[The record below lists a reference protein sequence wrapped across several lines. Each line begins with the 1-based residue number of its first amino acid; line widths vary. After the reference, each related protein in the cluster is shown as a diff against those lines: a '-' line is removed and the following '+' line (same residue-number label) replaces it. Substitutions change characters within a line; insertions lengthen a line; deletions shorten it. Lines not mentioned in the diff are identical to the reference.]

1 MPTVP
6 PIALMSTMIHEV
18 PRGRRRDDGTSG
30 IIFSGV
36 PTPLNIETDR
46 FIREEMLQPSLA
58 TGREIIYVDSARSQV
73 PQLARE
79 ILEDDSNLVEN
90 SKEIVKHLHA
100 SQSGAGSAG
109 VFIASLA
116 EAGGIRRLVLM
127 KAEHQEGVQ
136 LRHRGSGDDIVFE
149 VEHLQELILGRNS
162 RVYKIALLWV
172 NAHDQLMGLMVDR
185 QNGAGYADYFLSEF
199 LGFDLVHQSEVMTQ
213 AFVNGLSTFLNSD
226 LVHEEKKIRYGA
238 AAVAVLESPQE
249 RLNPSAFISS
259 FIDPEDR
266 DVLRSVLPPHVVA
279 QDFPKDV
286 RLVSSQIGGL
296 RMSTDTGVNIQATQD
311 ALADGTI
318 SVDTDAGGSP
328 RIVIKGAPEGFRL
341 SKPPK

>member
-1 MPTVP
+1 MPAVP
-6 PIALMSTMIHEV
+6 PITLLSTMIHEV
-18 PRGRRRDDGTSG
+18 PRGRRPAEGGG
-30 IIFSGV
+30 IIFSGN
-36 PTPLNIETDR
+36 PTPLNKDTDR
-46 FIREEMLQPSLA
+46 FIREEMLQPSLVS
-58 TGREIIYVDSARSQV
+58 GREIVYVDNVRSPV
-73 PQLARE
+73 PQLTRE
-79 ILEDDSNLVEN
+79 ILSDNSRLPAH
-90 SKEIVKHLHA
+90 SKEVVTHLHA

-116 EAGGIRRLVLM
+116 EAGGLKRLVLM

-136 LRHRGSGDDIVFE
+136 LRHSGTGDDIVFE

-172 NAHDQLMGLMVDR
+172 DANDHLMGLMVDR
-185 QNGAGYADYFLSEF
+185 QNGAGFADYFLSEF

-213 AFVNGLSTFLNSD
+213 AFVKGLSTFLNSD
-226 LVHEEKKIRYGA
+226 LVPEDKKIRYGA

-249 RLNPSAFISS
+249 RLNPSAFISN
-259 FIDPEDR
+259 FIDPDDR

-296 RMSTDTGVNIQATQD
+296 RMSTDTGVNIQATQE
-311 ALADGTI
+311 ALSDGTI
-318 SVDTDAGGSP
+318 SVDTSVPNDP